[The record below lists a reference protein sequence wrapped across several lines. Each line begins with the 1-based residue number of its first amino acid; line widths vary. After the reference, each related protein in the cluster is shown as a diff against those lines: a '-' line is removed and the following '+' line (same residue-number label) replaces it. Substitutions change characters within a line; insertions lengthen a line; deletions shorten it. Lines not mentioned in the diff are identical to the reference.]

1 MKRLD
6 RIDII
11 FYATLTLS
19 LYWLLQLMRGSTFF
33 FDEWD
38 FILHRDFNLNDLLR
52 PHNGHFSFFPVLTYV
67 SLREIFGIESYVP
80 YQVAGLIVH
89 GSVCIAVYKI
99 ISRHSRGIAFASG
112 FLVALLGSGWQNI
125 LWPFQIGM
133 MGAFSAGLWALY
145 ELQRDEVGPWRIA
158 SLIGISLA
166 CAGGGIAFAGA
177 IGFTLVISRK
187 WRVIRAF
194 IPVLLL
200 YALWYWNYGVSQT
213 QSGNLAKTPQYILDS
228 ALASAAGVGGRTIVF
243 GSCVLGVLL
252 VLFSQWMFG
261 RRNFV
266 TVTAMV
272 VFLLF
277 TWFLTGLSRAHLGE
291 PSASRYVYIGAIG
304 LIVVGGLLLPAGTR
318 LGHLI
323 VISCITVFLLQ
334 PNLRMMRAGAGG
346 LKDTSLHLTAQ
357 LAALEL
363 AADEKT
369 VDFTVDAMRAPQVS
383 SNDYLSQSRK
393 FGSTAMSWDQVIEAS
408 DSVISGVNR
417 TIMNA
422 TSSFEKLDRSECDGN
437 AIERQLILEPGDQAE
452 IQVSQVVQLGFNW
465 INSVEDSA
473 FKIDVNSP
481 GVYSIRNPEFR
492 KPMRLVVS
500 GNTQSTSL
508 CN

>member
-6 RIDII
+6 RTDII
-11 FYATLTLS
+11 FYATLTLC

-38 FILHRDFNLNDLLR
+38 FILHRNLNLNDLFR
-52 PHNGHFSFFPVLTYV
+52 PHNGHLSFFPVLTYV
-67 SLREIFGIESYVP
+67 SIREIFGIESYVP

-99 ISRHSRGIAFASG
+99 ISKHARGIAIPCGLLA
-112 FLVALLGSGWQNI
+112 ALLGSGWQNI
-125 LWPFQIGM
+125 LWPFQIGT
-133 MGAFSAGLWALY
+133 MGALSAGLWAVH
-145 ELQRDEVGPWRIA
+145 ELQRDEVRAWRIA
-158 SLIGISLA
+158 LLVGVSMA
-166 CAGGGIAFAGA
+166 CVGGGIAFAGA
-177 IGFTLVISRK
+177 VGFTLVISK
-187 WRVIRAF
+187 NWRVIRAL

-200 YALWYWNYGVSQT
+200 YVLWHLNYGLSQT
-213 QSGNLAKTPQYILDS
+213 QSGNLAKTPQFILDS
-228 ALASAAGVGGRTIVF
+228 ALASAAGMGGRTIVF
-243 GSCVLGVLL
+243 GSCILGALL
-252 VLFSQWMFG
+252 VLFSQWMIG
-261 RRNFV
+261 RRNFLA
-266 TVTAMV
+266 VTAMV
-272 VFLLF
+272 AFLLF

-318 LGHLI
+318 IGHLI
-323 VISCITVFLLQ
+323 VISCATVFLLQ

-363 AADEKT
+363 AADERT
-369 VDFTVDAMRAPQVS
+369 VDFTVDEIRAPQVS

-393 FGSTAMSWDQVIEAS
+393 FGSPAMKWDQVINSS
-408 DSVISGVNR
+408 DSVIAGVNR
-417 TIMNA
+417 TLMNA

-465 INSVEDSA
+465 INSTENSA

-508 CN
+508 CS